1 MAELAVELFLHR
13 DADAKAA
20 TELDDNDD
28 DNNNILKAWLKHTRE
43 AAFYSGKGCEKTPS
57 NSIGDSRNQNTGTGN
72 SRKRTSIQL
81 QCLMREYLG
90 RDLIHGEPNRTV
102 ISMVGMG
109 RVGKST
115 LIRKVVDEHITMGHF
130 DCHAWI
136 NVSQSYKRF
145 SSTTGSNALLELKDL
160 SFDTAR
166 KCEGLP
172 HAMVAIGGIL
182 FLVTRHVPLRS
193 RCQLCE
199 IGSAVDG
206 SGLCETTGQ
215 SSLDSTVLV
224 AFTGDSTQLFLYK
237 GMQLHF
243 SALRTLILQSLDGL
257 QRLTTDRKRTAR
269 CQTSLHPQLK
279 KLPSDICN
287 MKCLNVL
294 EASLV
299 PKEYVR
305 RMAANEY
312 TKCPYL
318 HDEHS

>member
-81 QCLMREYLG
+81 QCLM
-90 RDLIHGEPNRTV
+90 
-102 ISMVGMG
+102 
-109 RVGKST
+109 
-115 LIRKVVDEHITMGHF
+115 
-130 DCHAWI
+130 
-136 NVSQSYKRF
+136 
-145 SSTTGSNALLELKDL
+145 
-160 SFDTAR
+160 R